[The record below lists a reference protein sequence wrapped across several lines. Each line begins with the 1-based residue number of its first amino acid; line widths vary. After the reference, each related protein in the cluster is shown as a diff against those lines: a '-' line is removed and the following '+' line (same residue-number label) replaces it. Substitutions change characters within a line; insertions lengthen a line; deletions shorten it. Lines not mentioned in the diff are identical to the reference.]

1 MISEELIVRQ
11 CSPTLAGLKT
21 AGMFSCEYDSRTM
34 LLDQIRS
41 VNRRLS
47 GKGLIVIPLRIR
59 DGHALIYMYRPAML
73 KNDLKDNDT
82 EAFLCELGYN
92 CKCPAKCLSRLI
104 SKISQKD
111 TDAGFGAFPHEIG
124 LFLGYPSE
132 DVLGFIRNRAG
143 NSKMTGAWK
152 VYGDKE
158 KAERIFEKYR
168 KCTRCYLRRL
178 KKGSSIEQLTV
189 AV

>member
-1 MISEELIVRQ
+1 
-11 CSPTLAGLKT
+11 
-21 AGMFSCEYDSRTM
+21 MF
-34 LLDQIRS
+34 
-41 VNRRLS
+41 
-47 GKGLIVIPLRIR
+47 
-59 DGHALIYMYRPAML
+59 
-73 KNDLKDNDT
+73 
-82 EAFLCELGYN
+82 
-92 CKCPAKCLSRLI
+92 
-104 SKISQKD
+104 
-111 TDAGFGAFPHEIG
+111 TDFGAFPHEIG

-178 KKGSSIEQLTV
+178 KKAVRSSSLQWLFDPVNIR
-189 AV
+189 